1 MIDLTIPDSKTDEDD
16 DYNNEHNDDDD
27 DDEPDFF
34 MEMKVG
40 PTYSPGGRALCKQD
54 TNFLL

>member
-16 DYNNEHNDDDD
+16 DYNNEDNDDD
-27 DDEPDFF
+27 DDEPDFV

-40 PTYSPGGRALCKQD
+40 PTYSPGGRALCEQD